1 MPGAMN
7 ASVLAA
13 IGEVSPAEWDACAD
27 GGNPFVSHAFLGAL
41 EESGSA
47 TAATGWTPRHVV
59 VRDAAGTVNGV
70 APLYLKSHSYGEYV
84 FDWGWAEAW
93 QRAGGRYYPK
103 LQASIPFTPVT
114 GPRLMARNPEAS
126 RALVA
131 TLLSLAER
139 LGVSSLHVTF
149 PHTADAETLERAGFL
164 VRQGFQYHW
173 RNHDYTSFDDFL
185 AELSSRKR
193 KQIRHERAAVAA
205 SGLALST
212 LVGDDIKPRHWDA
225 FHRLYQMTVDRKW
238 GGAYLR
244 RDFFERLSAS
254 TLGERVVLITAQD
267 DDTPVAAAFNM
278 VGGDTLFGRNW
289 GSASPVPFL
298 HFEACYYRALDF
310 AIAHRLAR
318 VEAGAQGE
326 HKVSRGY
333 LPTATWSA
341 HWIADTNFRRA
352 VGDFLARERSMI
364 EAEMRAQTEAGPFR
378 RLADGAQQSGALE
391 CSRD

>member
-27 GGNPFVSHAFLGAL
+27 DGNPFVSHAFLSAL
-41 EESGSA
+41 EGSDSA
-47 TAATGWTPRHVV
+47 TAATGWTPHHLV
-59 VRDAAGTVNGV
+59 VRDATGQVAGV

-103 LQASIPFTPVT
+103 LQSSIPFTPVT

-126 RALVA
+126 RALIA
-131 TLLSLAER
+131 TLLKLAER
-139 LGVSSLHVTF
+139 RGVSSLHVTF
-149 PHTADAETLERAGFL
+149 PLASEAEALERAGFL
-164 VRQGFQYHW
+164 LRQGFQYHW
-173 RNHDYTSFDDFL
+173 RNRDYASFDDFL
-185 AELSSRKR
+185 ADLSSRKR

-205 SGLALST
+205 SGLTLST

-238 GGAYLR
+238 GGAYLTR
-244 RDFFERLSAS
+244 EFFERLSAS
-254 TLGERVVLITAQD
+254 TLGERVVLITALD
-267 DDTPVAAAFNM
+267 DDVPVAAAFNM

-289 GSASPVPFL
+289 GTASLVPFL
-298 HFEACYYRALDF
+298 HFEACYYRAIDF

-333 LPTATWSA
+333 LPSATWSA
-341 HWIADTNFRRA
+341 HWIADSGFRRA
-352 VGDFLARERSMI
+352 VGDFLARERPMI
-364 EAEMRAQTEAGPFR
+364 EAEMRTQTEAGPFR
-378 RLADGAQQSGALE
+378 RLADGAQESGALE